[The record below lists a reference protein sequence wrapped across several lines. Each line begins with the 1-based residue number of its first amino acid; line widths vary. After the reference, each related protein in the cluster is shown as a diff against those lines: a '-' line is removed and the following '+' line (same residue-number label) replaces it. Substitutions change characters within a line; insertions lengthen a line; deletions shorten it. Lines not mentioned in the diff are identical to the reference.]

1 MAGRPLRRLRNLE
14 RLQNADLPSTLR
26 AGVEKALVAFDGYT
40 PTMAQS
46 LARRIVKGR
55 DIYTEYGMS
64 EDYYVAEIIEAHMRS
79 EGFKG
84 YIDSAGPG
92 HLFWQQ
98 D

>member
-46 LARRIVKGR
+46 LARRIVKGS
-55 DIYTEYGMS
+55 DIYTEHGMS

-84 YIDSAGPG
+84 YVDSAGPG

-98 D
+98 E